1 MNLLHWQHGFA
12 EELASGSF
20 LQTTELLS
28 AEHVE
33 IVGPSRSALPGDREV
48 SGRSRGR
55 DASAAAAAAAPRTV
69 VQPSIKFE
77 FKDCAGV
84 ISTVAFEEAT
94 MASGLVEL
102 EEDEER
108 LRDSSSTGQEL
119 LSSLA
124 MAASR
129 MVFPAAWL
137 GKKDV
142 LEEESA
148 VDCARTC

>member
-1 MNLLHWQHGFA
+1 MI
-12 EELASGSF
+12 ESTTDEPSTASGS
-20 LQTTELLS
+20 LLHTTELLS
-28 AEHVE
+28 GEHVE
-33 IVGPSRSALPGDREV
+33 NVGSSWSALPGDREV
-48 SGRSRGR
+48 TGRSRGR
-55 DASAAAAAAAPRTV
+55 DVSAAAAAAAPRSV
-69 VQPSIKFE
+69 VRSSIKFE
-77 FKDCAGV
+77 FKECACV
-84 ISTVAFEEAT
+84 IPTVAFEEAT
-94 MASGLVEL
+94 VASLVEL

-108 LRDSSSTGQEL
+108 LRDSSSTGQER
-119 LSSLA
+119 LSSFA